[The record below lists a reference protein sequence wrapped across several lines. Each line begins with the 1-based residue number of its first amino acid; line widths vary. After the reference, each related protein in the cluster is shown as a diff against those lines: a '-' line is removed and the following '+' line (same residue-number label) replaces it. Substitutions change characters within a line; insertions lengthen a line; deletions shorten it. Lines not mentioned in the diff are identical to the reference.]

1 MEIKVKC
8 ERPKYASGEH
18 KFSKFEELFHWL
30 VSIKGLS
37 KGAIGATL
45 YGLAKSGYYRSATA
59 RDVINIDTDP
69 LDYIVISDLGYKVG
83 LLKTRDFGEYISK
96 DRAVALQFARELD
109 NLSKGKYG

>member
-37 KGAIGATL
+37 KGAIGAIL
-45 YGLAKSGYYRSATA
+45 YGLAESGYYKSATA
-59 RDVINIDTDP
+59 RDIIDIDSNFKK
-69 LDYIVISDLGYKVG
+69 DYFLISDLGYKVG
-83 LLKTRDFGEYISK
+83 LLKTRGHPSK
-96 DRAVALQFARELD
+96 DRAVALQFAKELD
-109 NLSKGKYG
+109 NLGKGRAS